1 MEDIKVNNIPSTI
14 ICSRA
19 VSDITSFL
27 EDIMREQ
34 NLNADVMCMVLRDV
48 SSHFERMRADD
59 YSMAIIKNMA
69 QVEALKRE
77 NEDLKK
83 MAELFNMEEKTHDN
97 SENEC

>member
-27 EDIMREQ
+27 EDVMREQ

-59 YSMAIIKNMA
+59 YSMAIIKHMA
-69 QVEALKRE
+69 QVEVLKKE

-83 MAELFNMEEKTHDN
+83 AMELFNMEEKTHDN

>member
-59 YSMAIIKNMA
+59 YSMSIIKHMA
-69 QVEALKRE
+69 QIEVLRKE

-83 MAELFNMEEKTHDN
+83 MAELFNMEDKTHDN

>member
-69 QVEALKRE
+69 QVEALKKE

-83 MAELFNMEEKTHDN
+83 AMELFNMEEKTHDN
-97 SENEC
+97 SEDEC

>member
-69 QVEALKRE
+69 QVEALKKE

-83 MAELFNMEEKTHDN
+83 MTELFNMEEKTHDN

>member
-69 QVEALKRE
+69 QVEALKKE

-83 MAELFNMEEKTHDN
+83 MTELFNMEEKTHDN
-97 SENEC
+97 SEDEC

>member
-27 EDIMREQ
+27 EDVMREQ

-69 QVEALKRE
+69 QVEALKSE
-77 NEDLKK
+77 NESLKK
-83 MAELFNMEEKTHDN
+83 AMELFNMEEKTHDN